1 MKKTLKA
8 TALLLV
14 FLLGTMLVLSSCDKI
29 FPQNGDEYQTEEL
42 KAPDYSDI
50 ILSEHITLGEY
61 KGLQVAVGGVMSENM
76 TNDLLLWEA
85 IVTGAVVIKYPEVA
99 LSYYEEQTT
108 RLYMSYAEEGN
119 MSYDELMAT
128 LGKTA
133 EDIEAEAKE
142 YVKSDLV
149 KLAII
154 EAEKL
159 DVSNGKPKLHVKKKG
174 ESLTI
179 KCELTERATKDNAF
193 LEGTYFKGR
202 ITERDGV
209 TAVKGIILTAPIY
222 HLFLIAL
229 TVFFIARCIAL
240 GGFAPTPVVLIG
252 FSLLMFRGE
261 FKKQGIIKHFIF
273 RALKMTYAEL
283 NPKRRR
289 ENHDE

>member
-1 MKKTLKA
+1 MKLVNYTINAPSEIFLKN
-8 TALLLV
+8 LE
-14 FLLGTMLVLSSCDKI
+14 K
-29 FPQNGDEYQTEEL
+29 NTE
-42 KAPDYSDI
+42 
-50 ILSEHITLGEY
+50 
-61 KGLQVAVGGVMSENM
+61 
-76 TNDLLLWEA
+76 
-85 IVTGAVVIKYPEVA
+85 
-99 LSYYEEQTT
+99 
-108 RLYMSYAEEGN
+108 
-119 MSYDELMAT
+119 
-128 LGKTA
+128 
-133 EDIEAEAKE
+133 
-142 YVKSDLV
+142 
-149 KLAII
+149 II

-261 FKKQGIIKHFIF
+261 FKKQGIIKRFIF

-289 ENHDE
+289 ENYDE